1 MRNKGIIAI
10 LVGIGILFLSFIFS
24 SGYDSKVGLIGS
36 ISFMQVVLKEGEL
49 VPDLPKDA
57 VERRFQNQHYDT
69 SPLTEKPYVGLFED
83 EDYYIPNHH
92 YEGRVTVPLKYS
104 LSLSVLLVL
113 LGTGMGLLS
122 TTKGN
127 SVLQTKS
134 QTQQLR
140 ASPSTS
146 VKYAGFWFRAFAATI
161 DGVLCQVAFV
171 LLSMLLSLIVRIPT
185 VPEGYVVF
193 GLLTQWLWFTFPES
207 SEWQATLGKKMLGL
221 RVTDEQGGRISFG
234 RANARYWSKILSAL
248 LLFIGFFMVAFTEK
262 KQGLHDK
269 IAGTLVLKANA

>member
-36 ISFMQVVLKEGEL
+36 IPLMDVVLKEGEL
-49 VPDLPKDA
+49 VSDRPKDA
-57 VERRFQNQHYDT
+57 VERRFQNQDYD
-69 SPLTEKPYVGLFED
+69 SPLTADDLFD
-83 EDYYIPNHH
+83 FSSLNQH

-113 LGTGMGLLS
+113 LGTGTILLS
-122 TTKGN
+122 TTKED

-146 VKYAGFWFRAFAATI
+146 VQYAGFWFRAVAATI

-171 LLSMLLSLIVRIPT
+171 LLLILLSLIAQVHIPT
-185 VPEGYVVF
+185 APVGYVVF

-207 SEWQATLGKKMLGL
+207 SGWQATLGKKILGL

-248 LLFIGFFMVAFTEK
+248 LLFIGFIMVAFTDK

>member
-1 MRNKGIIAI
+1 MRNKGIITI

-36 ISFMQVVLKEGEL
+36 IPLMDVVLKEGEL
-49 VPDLPKDA
+49 VPDHPKDA
-57 VERRFQNQHYDT
+57 AER
-69 SPLTEKPYVGLFED
+69 PYVGLFED
-83 EDYYIPNHH
+83 EYDLYVPNHH

-122 TTKGN
+122 TTKED

-146 VKYAGFWFRAFAATI
+146 VQYAGFWFRAVAATI

-171 LLSMLLSLIVRIPT
+171 LLLILLSLIAQVHIPT
-185 VPEGYVVF
+185 APVGYVVF

-207 SEWQATLGKKMLGL
+207 SGWQATLGKKILGL

-248 LLFIGFFMVAFTEK
+248 LLFIGFIMVAFTDK

-269 IAGTLVLKANA
+269 IAGALVLKANA

>member
-1 MRNKGIIAI
+1 MKKNNGIITI
-10 LVGIGILFLSFIFS
+10 LVGIGILFMSFIFS
-24 SGYDSKVGLIGS
+24 SGYDSKIGLIGS
-36 ISFMQVVLKEGEL
+36 IPVMDVVLKKGEL
-49 VPDLPKDA
+49 VSDSPKDE
-57 VERRFQNQHYDT
+57 VKRRFPNQHNEELEDIFQ
-69 SPLTEKPYVGLFED
+69 EYV
-83 EDYYIPNHH
+83 PNQH

-104 LSLSVLLVL
+104 LSLSVLFIL
-113 LGTGMGLLS
+113 LGTGMVLLS

-134 QTQQLR
+134 QTSQTQQLR
-140 ASPSTS
+140 APPSIS
-146 VKYAGFWFRAFAATI
+146 VQYAGFWFRAVAAII
-161 DGVLCQVAFV
+161 DGILCQVTFV
-171 LLSMLLSLIVRIPT
+171 LLLMLLSLMLRIPT

-193 GLLTQWLWFTFPES
+193 GLLIQWLWFTFPES

-248 LLFIGFFMVAFTEK
+248 ILFIGFIMVAFTDK